1 VGYVFTIAVAMS
13 KLAAWCE
20 WPKPGQMLPAKNV
33 VQLAHADQAG
43 GFVPC
48 VTYMK
53 LSIKQGKQT
62 MIDNQTVELI
72 VALAQEVEVTDPI
85 DWGML
90 AIDEEEAY
98 RMMAISILETF
109 PDESITIQSVLTK
122 LTVEN
127 FVLNLKLAQR

>member
-1 VGYVFTIAVAMS
+1 MS
-13 KLAAWCE
+13 
-20 WPKPGQMLPAKNV
+20 NSDV
-33 VQLAHADQAG
+33 
-43 GFVPC
+43 
-48 VTYMK
+48 
-53 LSIKQGKQT
+53 
-62 MIDNQTVELI
+62 IDAI

-109 PDESITIQSVLTK
+109 PDESITIQAVLTK

-127 FVLNLKLAQR
+127 FVLNLKLAQQ

>member
-1 VGYVFTIAVAMS
+1 MS
-13 KLAAWCE
+13 
-20 WPKPGQMLPAKNV
+20 NS
-33 VQLAHADQAG
+33 D
-43 GFVPC
+43 
-48 VTYMK
+48 
-53 LSIKQGKQT
+53 I
-62 MIDNQTVELI
+62 IDAI

-109 PDESITIQSVLTK
+109 PDESITIQAVITK